1 MSIGTMDIV
10 VQVSAGYLENA
21 LLAALEPYGCIA
33 THAGGPNLPLAFRPV
48 SVAALNRASGDVEIR
63 VGVLITS
70 FEATRVPAG
79 VELGS
84 VEEGDHI
91 GIIFRL
97 DLTVEDPA
105 RAVVVTPVLDRIDAS
120 SASLA
125 SYIAQALGSFS
136 FSIRLNLAP
145 MLGSSVRIDSAYAV
159 SVRAGVPLD
168 GTLTIG
174 LKLLGIPGTAD
185 PVAFR
190 NISLDMIY
198 TDHWGMEIG
207 VEVLD
212 RLLSVAVEE
221 QVQDVVRQYLAGAVH
236 ASLWKFGLHLEPGGV
251 FRFDGKLAGAVV
263 GLLDIALC
271 FSGDGAVRLRT
282 DGGGATLDLRATLR
296 HVWSCEGDSFLVPD
310 IDWEGSPSRTR
321 SIGLASLVSTDLG
334 TLSPSSLMTHASGAR
349 LRGFGSIT
357 STQAPTISTE
367 PVESVSMSRRCSGAI
382 TSTRTVTVRNSSIVG
397 APARTLHV
405 CDVLKEGDLAAFELD
420 PEPVAFSLED
430 GESQSFQV
438 RYVGD
443 ASSSS
448 SMTLVFLNN
457 DERKTLSVSAPFLPG
472 ELVVGPNPC
481 RMEGTRGGCP
491 GVQTPVFS
499 SGPFLANH
507 GEGTL
512 TVCGMEITGPDAAA
526 FELDANAVLNR
537 PIGPGE
543 TREFDRYSPWL
554 RFEPG
559 QREAQNGRTFEATLS
574 VRSTAGE
581 ASIALVGTIAG
592 TRCIQLDDLFVL
604 DIDELLAVDDVF
616 SFAELWLGQTGPD
629 VPDPGPEDL
638 HLDATDRRLRSH
650 GPDAGLAGTFV
661 VELFDP
667 RTNVVVASN
676 ESRFGHKVLLP
687 QLVPADSKR
696 ALRVRRGPQ
705 SIKTSKR
712 WTLHARVFELETIAT
727 HTARERVVGVH
738 VRRGLLAVA
747 GISGVELVALEE
759 TDRPRSLQ
767 WVEGATAVTMGARN
781 SIHLAEGGTI
791 HEVGADSGSPLQRA
805 SVAHI
810 GRIDALAAAGERLVA
825 AGSHLCFLDD
835 PRGARRAVVTR
846 TPLPERALELWT
858 FGGLALVRTTG
869 ALLRFD
875 LGERIRASGVLEL
888 EDAVGRVTA
897 WGPYAYVELSSG
909 DTLIIDVTAPGGPR
923 RVGRYEGRHW
933 SLDMKLQANLYGARL
948 RPDGRTIDVVRVRPR

>member
-48 SVAALNRASGDVEIR
+48 SVAALNRASGGVEIR

-70 FEATRVPAG
+70 FEAARVPAG

-84 VEEGDHI
+84 VAEGDHI

-105 RAVVVTPVLDRIDAS
+105 RSVVVTPVLDRIDG
-120 SASLA
+120 SAAPLA
-125 SYIAQALGSFS
+125 SYIAQALGSFP

-190 NISLDMIY
+190 NISLDMIS

-212 RLLSVAVEE
+212 RLLSVALEE
-221 QVQDVVRQYLAGAVH
+221 QVQDVVQQYLADAVH
-236 ASLWKFGLHLEPGGV
+236 ASLWKFRLQLEPGGV
-251 FRFDGKLAGAVV
+251 FRFDGKLTGAAW
-263 GLLDIALC
+263 GLLDISLC

-282 DGGGATLDLRATLR
+282 DGGATLDLRATLR

-310 IDWEGSPSRTR
+310 IDWKGSLSRTR
-321 SIGLASLVSTDLG
+321 SIGLASLSAAATRARTDLG

-349 LRGFGSIT
+349 LRGSGSIT

-491 GVQTPVFS
+491 GVQAPVFS
-499 SGPFLANH
+499 SGPFR
-507 GEGTL
+507 
-512 TVCGMEITGPDAAA
+512 
-526 FELDANAVLNR
+526 LN
-537 PIGPGE
+537 
-543 TREFDRYSPWL
+543 
-554 RFEPG
+554 
-559 QREAQNGRTFEATLS
+559 
-574 VRSTAGE
+574 
-581 ASIALVGTIAG
+581 
-592 TRCIQLDDLFVL
+592 
-604 DIDELLAVDDVF
+604 
-616 SFAELWLGQTGPD
+616 
-629 VPDPGPEDL
+629 
-638 HLDATDRRLRSH
+638 
-650 GPDAGLAGTFV
+650 
-661 VELFDP
+661 
-667 RTNVVVASN
+667 
-676 ESRFGHKVLLP
+676 
-687 QLVPADSKR
+687 
-696 ALRVRRGPQ
+696 
-705 SIKTSKR
+705 
-712 WTLHARVFELETIAT
+712 
-727 HTARERVVGVH
+727 
-738 VRRGLLAVA
+738 
-747 GISGVELVALEE
+747 
-759 TDRPRSLQ
+759 
-767 WVEGATAVTMGARN
+767 
-781 SIHLAEGGTI
+781 
-791 HEVGADSGSPLQRA
+791 
-805 SVAHI
+805 
-810 GRIDALAAAGERLVA
+810 
-825 AGSHLCFLDD
+825 
-835 PRGARRAVVTR
+835 
-846 TPLPERALELWT
+846 
-858 FGGLALVRTTG
+858 
-869 ALLRFD
+869 
-875 LGERIRASGVLEL
+875 
-888 EDAVGRVTA
+888 
-897 WGPYAYVELSSG
+897 
-909 DTLIIDVTAPGGPR
+909 
-923 RVGRYEGRHW
+923 
-933 SLDMKLQANLYGARL
+933 
-948 RPDGRTIDVVRVRPR
+948 